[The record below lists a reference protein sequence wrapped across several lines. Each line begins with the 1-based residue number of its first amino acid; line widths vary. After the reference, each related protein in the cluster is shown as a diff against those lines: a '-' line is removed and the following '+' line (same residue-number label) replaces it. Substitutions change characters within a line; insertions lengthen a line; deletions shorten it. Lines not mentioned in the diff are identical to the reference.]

1 MKTKSTI
8 FALEA
13 RHKALRDQLRAAEEK
28 IAAKTNAMY
37 KAERAFSNKIA
48 DLAKHRDEF
57 DKCLSLSESQKRKII
72 AVRAKLETIKAGD
85 EILLYVMGSHGVQ
98 PSNEHEGGRCARQRE
113 HITRRLKSGIDIHT
127 ILKLTP

>member
-1 MKTKSTI
+1 MKTKSTT

-13 RHKALRDQLRAAEEK
+13 RHKALRDQLLAAEEK

-48 DLAKHRDEF
+48 ELAKLRDEF
-57 DKCLSLSESQKRKII
+57 DKCLSLSESQKREII
-72 AVRAKLETIKAGD
+72 ALGAKLETIKARD

-98 PSNEHEGGRCARQRE
+98 PGNEHEGVDAPANAS
-113 HITRRLKSGIDIHT
+113 I
-127 ILKLTP
+127 